1 MVSSLQPILDRNRN
15 DPEPVGWKTQ
25 GTVNRAALFF
35 AAKKTART
43 VELFVPGG
51 Q

>member
-1 MVSSLQPILDRNRN
+1 MKPGGGIDGQPIDF
-15 DPEPVGWKTQ
+15 VGT
-25 GTVNRAALFF
+25 
-35 AAKKTART
+35 KKKAART

>member
-1 MVSSLQPILDRNRN
+1 MAVWRPALHGDLEAGDLEAGEGGLVIE
-15 DPEPVGWKTQ
+15 EPRK
-25 GTVNRAALFF
+25 
-35 AAKKTART
+35 KKTART